1 MARPEARQA
10 PGGRGLSCLRK
21 VGIPSSPHLH
31 HTRRG
36 DDLDMHLRI
45 ASLERARDPMKRTLP
60 VALAAALFIPAAAA
74 AQEWPTK
81 TVKIVVPFGPGSTPD
96 MGARVIDARLPP
108 NVCPRL

>member
-1 MARPEARQA
+1 MIRTSETETL
-10 PGGRGLSCLRK
+10 GLSCLRK
-21 VGIPSSPHLH
+21 VGIPCSPHLH
-31 HTRRG
+31 QPRRG

-45 ASLERARDPMKRTLP
+45 ASLERARDPMKQTLA

-96 MGARVIDARLPP
+96 MVARLIATACSRNSARPS
-108 NVCPRL
+108 